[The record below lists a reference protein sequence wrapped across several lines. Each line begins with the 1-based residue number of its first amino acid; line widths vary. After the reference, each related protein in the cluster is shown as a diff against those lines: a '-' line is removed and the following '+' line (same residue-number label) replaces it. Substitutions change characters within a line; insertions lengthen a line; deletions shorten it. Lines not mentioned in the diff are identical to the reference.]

1 MEAKRTIYFTTYPG
15 IEDEALFRGHVRQ
28 IRAGMR
34 EAFAAI
40 GALER
45 LLTTVDPHVLLQKE
59 CQYNK
64 YQLVNRISLS
74 ILEK

>member
-15 IEDEALFRGHVRQ
+15 IEDEALFRGHVRR
-28 IRAGMR
+28 IGAGMR

-45 LLTTVDPHVLLQKE
+45 LLATVDPHVLLQKGTPI
-59 CQYNK
+59 QQIPVGK
-64 YQLVNRISLS
+64 
-74 ILEK
+74 